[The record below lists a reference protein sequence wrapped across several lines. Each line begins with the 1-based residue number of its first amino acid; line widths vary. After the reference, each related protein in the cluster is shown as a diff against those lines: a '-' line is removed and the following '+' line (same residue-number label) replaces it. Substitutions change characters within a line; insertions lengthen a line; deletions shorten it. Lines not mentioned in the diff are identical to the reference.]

1 MSRTSEHARAPWR
14 SAFVVVV
21 AALALA
27 GCGSVAKVVAP
38 PHLSGTPS
46 ISIEVPL
53 QSVACTTSGACIAA
67 GGDGANVA
75 PSSTA
80 EVRHADGS
88 WSAITVPSTLSQSIT
103 SSACWSNECVIGGSQ
118 PSGDSLWIYDPATQ
132 SVATSSTPRAGR
144 GVSALSCYAVASCA
158 VVDTTRITGGS
169 RLSFTS
175 DGGTTWTT
183 PLPLTWTVGD
193 GVTALSC
200 TDADNCLVAATNSNH
215 QALLEVT
222 HDAGATWSART
233 MPTTWTNLSSLTCAK
248 LDCVALAST
257 TGGSLFE
264 RSSTFARLWR
274 GVKLANSANALA
286 CVRLSRCALVG
297 QTNDQ
302 SPWLATL
309 KGRRVA
315 NIALTYVPSAL
326 VDVACG
332 AKTCAAIGVSTVLSL
347 QP

>member
-1 MSRTSEHARAPWR
+1 MSRTSEHARTSWR
-14 SAFVVVV
+14 AALVMLA

-27 GCGSVAKVVAP
+27 GCGSVARVVV
-38 PHLSGTPS
+38 PHLIGTPS

-67 GGDGANVA
+67 GGDDANVA

-80 EVRHADGS
+80 EIRHADGA
-88 WSAITVPSTLSQSIT
+88 WSAIAVPNTLSQSVA
-103 SSACWSNECVIGGSQ
+103 SSACWSNECIIGGSQ

-132 SVATSSTPRAGR
+132 SVTTSPTPRAGR
-144 GVSALSCYAVASCA
+144 GVSALSCFAVASCA
-158 VVDTTRITGGS
+158 VVDSTRITAGS
-169 RLSFTS
+169 RLSFTV
-175 DGGTTWTT
+175 DGGTTWTK
-183 PLPLTWTVGD
+183 PLPMTWTVGD

-200 TDADNCLVAATNSNH
+200 TDAMNCLVAATNSSH

-222 HDAGATWSART
+222 HDAGVTWTTRT
-233 MPTTWTNLSSLTCAK
+233 VPTTWTALSSLTCAK

-257 TGGSLFE
+257 TSGSLFV
-264 RSSTFARLWR
+264 RSSTFARLWKS
-274 GVKLANSANALA
+274 VKLASSANALA

-309 KGRRVA
+309 KGRRVTD
-315 NIALTYVPSAL
+315 IALTYVPSAL
-326 VDVACG
+326 VDIACG
-332 AKTCAAIGVSTVLSL
+332 AKTCAAIGASTVLSL